1 MRLRPKPA
9 MATLVTTGMLAG
21 MLGFAQIARA
31 ATTPPPFEPDPNAR
45 GCLTFYDANGNV
57 KTSGSINDSPMVA
70 YALGSAPS
78 RPGDNFGTLYAAQP
92 EPGQPSQAW
101 LTDQMSAGNSYPS
114 SDPAVPANLR
124 NSPNPLYIGA
134 AGDSGMATELINLPH
149 PASDTGTGFD
159 GAYQIRFIT
168 NGPSSGTDTLWWR
181 ADVQVTGTTWTQ
193 TFCAPAVAQSTSTTL
208 TAAPPSPQTAGTS
221 VTLTANVTPTAAV
234 GSVQF
239 QDNGANLGP
248 AVSVTA
254 GTATMSTN
262 SLTVGTHSLTAVFT
276 PTDPTAFQGSTS
288 PPVSYVITAAAKSV
302 DLGVTKTGPATATA
316 GGPIAYTLTATNNG
330 PSDAT
335 GVTVSDTLPA
345 GVGFVSASSS
355 QGTCTNASGTVTC
368 DVGSLANTASA
379 TITINATAPA
389 TAGAISN
396 TATISGIETDPDP
409 ANNSASASTDVS
421 VPTTGRSADLS
432 ISKHAFPGSGGDEY
446 PRLQVGNSFLYVLAV
461 RNLGPSKATGVT
473 VTDQLPA
480 GVTFRKVATSR
491 GTCTQASGTVSCALG
506 TLKKGRTAWVTIK
519 VTASAAGR
527 ITNTATVSGD
537 QPDPH
542 MGNNSSSVT
551 ITVAKSGPCPEHT
564 GDCRSGGGQ
573 SALLIGLLSALRFH

>member
-1 MRLRPKPA
+1 S
-9 MATLVTTGMLAG
+9 
-21 MLGFAQIARA
+21 
-31 ATTPPPFEPDPNAR
+31 
-45 GCLTFYDANGNV
+45 GN
-57 KTSGSINDSPMVA
+57 INDSPMVA

-114 SDPAVPANLR
+114 TDPTVPANLR

-134 AGDSGMATELINLPH
+134 AGDSGMSTELTNLPH
-149 PASDTGTGFD
+149 PASDTGTGYD

-221 VTLTANVTPTAAV
+221 VTLTANVSPTVAV

-254 GTATMSTN
+254 GTATTSTN

-288 PPVSYVITAAAKSV
+288 PPVSYVITTAAKSV
-302 DLGVTKTGPATATA
+302 DLAITKTGPATATT
-316 GGPIAYTLTATNNG
+316 GGPIAYALGATNNG
-330 PSDAT
+330 PDAAT
-335 GVTVSDTLPA
+335 GATVTDTLPA
-345 GVGFVSASSS
+345 GVGFVSATSS

-368 DVGSLANTASA
+368 GVGSLASGATAS
-379 TITINATAPA
+379 ITINATAPA
-389 TAGAISN
+389 TAGTIVN
-396 TATISGIETDPDP
+396 TATIGGNEPDP
-409 ANNSASASTDVS
+409 TPTNNTASAST
-421 VPTTGRSADLS
+421 
-432 ISKHAFPGSGGDEY
+432 
-446 PRLQVGNSFLYVLAV
+446 QV
-461 RNLGPSKATGVT
+461 
-473 VTDQLPA
+473 
-480 GVTFRKVATSR
+480 
-491 GTCTQASGTVSCALG
+491 
-506 TLKKGRTAWVTIK
+506 
-519 VTASAAGR
+519 SAA
-527 ITNTATVSGD
+527 
-537 QPDPH
+537 
-542 MGNNSSSVT
+542 
-551 ITVAKSGPCPEHT
+551 AKSV
-564 GDCRSGGGQ
+564 DL
-573 SALLIGLLSALRFH
+573 A